1 MYVVER
7 GLRVWPAP
15 NVEIKQCQK
24 RFRDTHLI
32 RTPCTGA
39 PEDHFLYY
47 ICSEKQKLR
56 RIFYSLRKAKNFY
69 KTIPFIFNFRN
80 ISNKFPK
87 IFLSLIFCI
96 SVLRVSLFSVRKGN
110 LKFSDSKMQLRGES
124 EKFTL
129 S

>member
-1 MYVVER
+1 MHVVER

-15 NVEIKQCQK
+15 NVKIKQRQK
-24 RFRDTHLI
+24 CFRDTHLI

-47 ICSEKQKLR
+47 ICSEFFAFQYCEL
-56 RIFYSLRKAKNFY
+56 
-69 KTIPFIFNFRN
+69 
-80 ISNKFPK
+80 
-87 IFLSLIFCI
+87 
-96 SVLRVSLFSVRKGN
+96 VRKGN